1 MLCGSAGLEIFSPAV
16 SHAATAAEGIT
27 ARINPGGP
35 ENWPPEQALSTQTPG
50 TPQPAPGQTMPGQ
63 PMPGQVMPG
72 QPMPG
77 QVMPGQNMPVQ
88 TAPGMPMTP
97 AQGGMPQPAAQP
109 MQTMPG
115 QPMPAAGQTPMPGQ
129 NLPGQ
134 PMPGQTMP
142 GQNMPVQTAPGM
154 PMTPAQGTMPQPAAQ
169 PMQTMPGQPMPVGGQ
184 APMPGQNLP
193 GQPMPGQT
201 MPGQNM
207 PVQAAPG
214 MPMTPAQGGMPQ
226 PAAQPMQTMPSQP
239 MPGQNMPEQTAPNDQ
254 MAPAPAANEL
264 PPLPSNT
271 GTAAQPAA
279 PGDPAAGNAAAGKE
293 QGATPKRDVIYV
305 DEQGNPVEK
314 PIDPEAVWQEATK
327 AMEAQQYED
336 ALKKLRILYDQP
348 QLKRDRRLEVLYGI
362 SDCLWEMYKD
372 KPQAGYDAIVSAT
385 SEALNAD
392 LRNDRAPD
400 AYARLGSINLRIG
413 NMDEARA
420 NMLALLRQYPKSPLV
435 ADSMTELG
443 REQLKR
449 KMYEDAAESFKT
461 VLDNYPESGS
471 MEEASMGLGKALVRL
486 GRHKDASFIMDF
498 VNKRWPR
505 CYLNDTDFLLVQAEN
520 LEALRRNDAA
530 MDVYWLFVNL
540 QPQREGNNDLL
551 LKMADNYTR
560 GNEWNAASLMY
571 QRIMK
576 LWPGVSS
583 SRVSQL
589 RLAEKGIYDG
599 PLNYE
604 QMSALF
610 ARPAEDTPLE
620 RVYREIM
627 EASQTSPECVLSR
640 LKYAM
645 WLLWDKQF
653 TQAMGSAADF
663 IDRYPEHPGVP
674 QARDI
679 IWTAF
684 QSELGNALAEQN
696 YRRILLLWNGFPL
709 VRERYGELDPKMRY
723 ALAQG
728 YMERGDEAKGLE
740 LLGAFLTA
748 RMDPDY
754 GELALT
760 EYFNRYLKAGA
771 WDKILDLSKI
781 VAGWPLRPQLRSQ
794 LEYATALSAQNLG
807 LSGAALSRWR
817 QLAVRKDIPLYQRA
831 YATYFLARDAEVR
844 KDVGDAY
851 TYNKQ
856 VIELFQQLADERSDK
871 ADPERIKESIGALMD
886 ICEVANRV
894 PEALEWVKRYSEY
907 VPDANSPEYP
917 GLRYREARLYRKLG
931 DNTRAQFL
939 LEDVVKRFPDSPF
952 GKAAA
957 SELRT
962 FEVSRDLKD
971 FMPGGSAGAP
981 APAQGGGNAA
991 APAGNPPAN
1000 P

>member
-77 QVMPGQNMPVQ
+77 QVMPGQTAPGMPMTPAQGAMPQPAAQPVQTMPVGGQTPMPGQNMPGQPMPGQVMPGQNMPGQAMPGQ

-97 AQGGMPQPAAQP
+97 AQGAMPQPAAQP
-109 MQTMPG
+109 VQTMPVGG
-115 QPMPAAGQTPMPGQ
+115 QTPMPVGGQTPMPGQ
-129 NLPGQ
+129 NMPGQ
-134 PMPGQTMP
+134 PMSGQVMP
-142 GQNMPVQTAPGM
+142 GQTAPGM
-154 PMTPAQGTMPQPAAQ
+154 PMTPAQGAMPQPAPAD
-169 PMQTMPGQPMPVGGQ
+169 Q
-184 APMPGQNLP
+184 A
-193 GQPMPGQT
+193 
-201 MPGQNM
+201 
-207 PVQAAPG
+207 V
-214 MPMTPAQGGMPQ
+214 
-226 PAAQPMQTMPSQP
+226 
-239 MPGQNMPEQTAPNDQ
+239 
-254 MAPAPAANEL
+254 PAPATNEL
-264 PPLPSNT
+264 PPLPANA

-279 PGDPAAGNAAAGKE
+279 GEPAAGNAAAGKD
-293 QGATPKRDVIYV
+293 QGAKPKRDVIYV

-449 KMYEDAAESFKT
+449 EMYEDAAESFKT

-486 GRHKDASFIMDF
+486 GRHNDASVIMDF

-505 CYLNDTDFLLVQAEN
+505 CYLKDTDFLLVQAEN
-520 LEALRRNDAA
+520 LEALRRNGAA

-540 QPQREGNNDLL
+540 QPQRKGNNDLL

-748 RMDPDY
+748 KMDPDY

>member
-1 MLCGSAGLEIFSPAV
+1 
-16 SHAATAAEGIT
+16 
-27 ARINPGGP
+27 
-35 ENWPPEQALSTQTPG
+35 
-50 TPQPAPGQTMPGQ
+50 
-63 PMPGQVMPG
+63 
-72 QPMPG
+72 
-77 QVMPGQNMPVQ
+77 
-88 TAPGMPMTP
+88 
-97 AQGGMPQPAAQP
+97 
-109 MQTMPG
+109 
-115 QPMPAAGQTPMPGQ
+115 
-129 NLPGQ
+129 
-134 PMPGQTMP
+134 
-142 GQNMPVQTAPGM
+142 
-154 PMTPAQGTMPQPAAQ
+154 
-169 PMQTMPGQPMPVGGQ
+169 
-184 APMPGQNLP
+184 
-193 GQPMPGQT
+193 

-207 PVQAAPG
+207 PVQATPG
-214 MPMTPAQGGMPQ
+214 DMPQ
-226 PAAQPMQTMPSQP
+226 PA
-239 MPGQNMPEQTAPNDQ
+239 PNDQ
-254 MAPAPAANEL
+254 AVPAPATNEL
-264 PPLPSNT
+264 PPLPADP
-271 GTAAQPAA
+271 GTAAQPDAA
-279 PGDPAAGNAAAGKE
+279 AGDPAADKE
-293 QGATPKRDVIYV
+293 QGAAPKRDVIYV

-336 ALKKLRILYDQP
+336 ALKKLRVLYDQP

-461 VLDNYPESGS
+461 VLDNYPESNS
-471 MEEASMGLGKALVRL
+471 MEEASMGLGEALVRL

-583 SRVSQL
+583 SRVSRL

-981 APAQGGGNAA
+981 APAQGNGNAA

>member
-1 MLCGSAGLEIFSPAV
+1 MRVNKAFSTGKNRNHITGEGTGLTVRSCGVAGRCCRRLLVGAAICVLCGSAGLEIFSPAAGY
-16 SHAATAAEGIT
+16 AATAAEGIT

-35 ENWPPEQALSTQTPG
+35 ENWPPDQALSTQAPG
-50 TPQPAPGQTMPGQ
+50 TPQPAPGQN
-63 PMPGQVMPG
+63 MPGQVMPG
-72 QPMPG
+72 QPAHPMPVTPAQGVAPVPAAQPVQTMPAVGQPPAPG
-77 QVMPGQNMPVQ
+77 QNMPVQNMPGQNMPV
-88 TAPGMPMTP
+88 T
-97 AQGGMPQPAAQP
+97 
-109 MQTMPG
+109 
-115 QPMPAAGQTPMPGQ
+115 
-129 NLPGQ
+129 
-134 PMPGQTMP
+134 
-142 GQNMPVQTAPGM
+142 
-154 PMTPAQGTMPQPAAQ
+154 
-169 PMQTMPGQPMPVGGQ
+169 
-184 APMPGQNLP
+184 
-193 GQPMPGQT
+193 
-201 MPGQNM
+201 
-207 PVQAAPG
+207 
-214 MPMTPAQGGMPQ
+214 
-226 PAAQPMQTMPSQP
+226 
-239 MPGQNMPEQTAPNDQ
+239 
-254 MAPAPAANEL
+254 
-264 PPLPSNT
+264 
-271 GTAAQPAA
+271 PAA
-279 PGDPAAGNAAAGKE
+279 PSAPTGAGVATPQPDGTVEGATRDVSAGADLGKAGKQAE
-293 QGATPKRDVIYV
+293 SPKRDVIYV

-314 PIDPEAVWQEATK
+314 PIDPEAVWQEAAK

-336 ALKKLRILYDQP
+336 ALTKLRVLYDQP
-348 QLKRDRRLEVLYGI
+348 QLKKDRRLEVLYGI
-362 SDCLWEMYKD
+362 SDCLWELYKD
-372 KPQAGYDAIVSAT
+372 KPQAGYDAIVAAT
-385 SEALNAD
+385 NEALNAD

-400 AYARLGSINLRIG
+400 AYARLGSINLRVG

-420 NMLALLRQYPKSPLV
+420 NMLALLRQYPLSPLV

-449 KMYEDAAESFKT
+449 KMYEDAASSFRT
-461 VLDNYPESGS
+461 VLENYPESAS

-486 GRHKDASFIMDF
+486 GRHNDASVIMDF

-505 CYLNDTDFLLVQAEN
+505 CYLKDTDFLLVQAEN

-540 QPQREGNNDLL
+540 QPRREGNNDLL

-576 LWPGVSS
+576 LWPGDSA
-583 SRVSQL
+583 SRVSRL

-604 QMSALF
+604 QMCALF

-627 EASQTSPECVLSR
+627 NASETSPECVLSR

-709 VRERYGELDPKMRY
+709 VRERYGNLDPKMRY

-740 LLGAFLTA
+740 LLGAFLTT

-760 EYFNRYLKAGA
+760 EYFNRYLRAGA

-817 QLAVRKDIPLYQRA
+817 QLAMRKDIPLYQRA
-831 YATYFLARDAEVR
+831 YATYFLARDAEMR

-851 TYNKQ
+851 AYNKQ

-907 VPDANSPEYP
+907 VPDASSPEYP

-991 APAGNPPAN
+991 APAGTPPTNP
-1000 P
+1000 

>member
-50 TPQPAPGQTMPGQ
+50 TPQAAPGQ
-63 PMPGQVMPG
+63 PMPG
-72 QPMPG
+72 
-77 QVMPGQNMPVQ
+77 
-88 TAPGMPMTP
+88 
-97 AQGGMPQPAAQP
+97 
-109 MQTMPG
+109 
-115 QPMPAAGQTPMPGQ
+115 
-129 NLPGQ
+129 
-134 PMPGQTMP
+134 
-142 GQNMPVQTAPGM
+142 
-154 PMTPAQGTMPQPAAQ
+154 
-169 PMQTMPGQPMPVGGQ
+169 
-184 APMPGQNLP
+184 
-193 GQPMPGQT
+193 
-201 MPGQNM
+201 
-207 PVQAAPG
+207 QAAPG
-214 MPMTPAQGGMPQ
+214 MPMTPAQGAAPM
-226 PAAQPMQTMPSQP
+226 PAAQPMQTMPMGGQAPMPGQP
-239 MPGQNMPEQTAPNDQ
+239 MPGQAAPGMPMTPAQGAAPVPAAQPMQTMPMGGQAPMPGQTVPGQVAPGMPMTPAQGAAPVPAAQPMQTMPMGGQAPMPGQTVPGQVAPGMPMTPAKGAAPVPAAQPAQTMPMGGQAPMPGQPAPGQTAPAGQ
-254 MAPAPAANEL
+254 MMPAPTPTEL
-264 PPLPSNT
+264 PPLPT
-271 GTAAQPAA
+271 GADATAPQ
-279 PGDPAAGNAAAGKE
+279 GAAAGDAAA
-293 QGATPKRDVIYV
+293 GAGQNGKSKREVIYV

-336 ALKKLRILYDQP
+336 ALTKLRVLYDQP

-362 SDCLWEMYKD
+362 SDCLWELYKD
-372 KPQAGYDAIVSAT
+372 KPQAGYDAIVAAT

-400 AYARLGSINLRIG
+400 AYARLGSINLRVG

-420 NMLALLRQYPKSPLV
+420 NMLALLRQYPLSPLV

-449 KMYEDAAESFKT
+449 EMYEDAAEAFKT
-461 VLDNYPESGS
+461 VLENYPESAS

-486 GRHKDASFIMDF
+486 GRHNDASVIMDF

-505 CYLNDTDFLLVQAEN
+505 CYLKDTDFLLVQAEN

-540 QPQREGNNDLL
+540 QPQRDGNNDLL

-627 EASQTSPECVLSR
+627 EASETSPECILSR

-740 LLGAFLTA
+740 LLGAFLTT

-817 QLAVRKDIPLYQRA
+817 QLAIRKDIPLYQRA

-981 APAQGGGNAA
+981 APAQGNGNAA

>member
-1 MLCGSAGLEIFSPAV
+1 MLCGSAGLEIFSPAA

-35 ENWPPEQALSTQTPG
+35 ENWPPEQALSTQ
-50 TPQPAPGQTMPGQ
+50 APG
-63 PMPGQVMPG
+63 
-72 QPMPG
+72 
-77 QVMPGQNMPVQ
+77 
-88 TAPGMPMTP
+88 APQAAP
-97 AQGGMPQPAAQP
+97 A
-109 MQTMPG
+109 
-115 QPMPAAGQTPMPGQ
+115 
-129 NLPGQ
+129 
-134 PMPGQTMP
+134 QTMP
-142 GQNMPVQTAPGM
+142 GQNIPGQTI
-154 PMTPAQGTMPQPAAQ
+154 PAQNIPGQNTGQPT
-169 PMQTMPGQPMPVGGQ
+169 PPMPGQPAQTMPASGQ
-184 APMPGQNLP
+184 FPVPVQSAPGPNIPGQTIPGQTIPAQNIPGQNMGQPTPPMPGQP
-193 GQPMPGQT
+193 AQT
-201 MPGQNM
+201 MP
-207 PVQAAPG
+207 A
-214 MPMTPAQGGMPQ
+214 TPADP
-226 PAAQPMQTMPSQP
+226 
-239 MPGQNMPEQTAPNDQ
+239 
-254 MAPAPAANEL
+254 PAPAGAGVATPQPDGTME
-264 PPLPSNT
+264 
-271 GTAAQPAA
+271 GTAR
-279 PGDPAAGNAAAGKE
+279 DVSAGADLGKAGK
-293 QGATPKRDVIYV
+293 QAASPKREVIYV

-314 PIDPEAVWQEATK
+314 PIDPEAVWQEAQK
-327 AMEAQQYED
+327 AMEAQKYDD
-336 ALKKLRILYDQP
+336 ALSKLRVLYDQP

-362 SDCLWEMYKD
+362 SDCLWELYKD
-372 KPQAGYDAIVSAT
+372 KPQAGYDAIVAAT

-392 LRNDRAPD
+392 LRNARAPD
-400 AYARLGSINLRIG
+400 AYARLGSINLRVG

-420 NMLALLRQYPKSPLV
+420 NMLALLRQYPLSPLV

-449 KMYEDAAESFKT
+449 KMYEDAASSFRT
-461 VLDNYPESGS
+461 VLENYPESAS

-486 GRHKDASFIMDF
+486 GRHNDASVIMDF

-505 CYLNDTDFLLVQAEN
+505 CYLKDTDFLLVQAEN

-540 QPQREGNNDLL
+540 QPRREGNNDLL

-604 QMSALF
+604 QMCALF

-620 RVYREIM
+620 RVYREVM
-627 EASQTSPECVLSR
+627 DASETSPECVLSR

-709 VRERYGELDPKMRY
+709 VRERYGEIDPKMRY

-817 QLAVRKDIPLYQRA
+817 QLAMRKDIPLYQRA

-851 TYNKQ
+851 AYNKQ

-894 PEALEWVKRYSEY
+894 PEALEWVKRYNEY
-907 VPDANSPEYP
+907 VPDASSPEYP

-981 APAQGGGNAA
+981 AQGGNAA

>member
-1 MLCGSAGLEIFSPAV
+1 MLCGSAGLEIFSPVV

-35 ENWPPEQALSTQTPG
+35 ENWPPDQALSTQTPG
-50 TPQPAPGQTMPGQ
+50 MPQPAPGQA
-63 PMPGQVMPG
+63 
-72 QPMPG
+72 
-77 QVMPGQNMPVQ
+77 
-88 TAPGMPMTP
+88 APGVPMTP
-97 AQGGMPQPAAQP
+97 AQGTVPQPAVQP
-109 MQTMPG
+109 AQTMPMG
-115 QPMPAAGQTPMPGQ
+115 GQTPMPGQ
-129 NLPGQ
+129 
-134 PMPGQTMP
+134 
-142 GQNMPVQTAPGM
+142 
-154 PMTPAQGTMPQPAAQ
+154 
-169 PMQTMPGQPMPVGGQ
+169 
-184 APMPGQNLP
+184 
-193 GQPMPGQT
+193 
-201 MPGQNM
+201 
-207 PVQAAPG
+207 
-214 MPMTPAQGGMPQ
+214 
-226 PAAQPMQTMPSQP
+226 
-239 MPGQNMPEQTAPNDQ
+239 TAPNGQ
-254 MAPAPAANEL
+254 MVPAPATTEL
-264 PPLPSNT
+264 PPLPADT
-271 GTAAQPAA
+271 GTAVQQAA
-279 PGDPAAGNAAAGKE
+279 PGNATEAKG
-293 QGATPKRDVIYV
+293 QGTKSKRDVIYV

-327 AMEAQQYED
+327 AMEAQQYEE
-336 ALKKLRILYDQP
+336 ALKKLRVLYDQP
-348 QLKRDRRLEVLYGI
+348 QLKRDRRLDVLYGI

-392 LRNDRAPD
+392 LRNERAPD

-420 NMLALLRQYPKSPLV
+420 NMLALLRQYPLSPLV

-449 KMYEDAAESFKT
+449 EMYDDAAESCRT
-461 VLDNYPESGS
+461 VLENYPESAS

-486 GRHKDASFIMDF
+486 GRHNDASVIMDF

-505 CYLNDTDFLLVQAEN
+505 CYLKDTDFLLVQAEN

-540 QPQREGNNDLL
+540 QPRREGNNDLL

-560 GNEWNAASLMY
+560 GNQWNAASLMY

-576 LWPGVSS
+576 LWPGISS

-627 EASQTSPECVLSR
+627 EASETSPECVLSR

-748 RMDPDY
+748 KMDPDY

-817 QLAVRKDIPLYQRA
+817 QLAIRQDIPLYQRA

-856 VIELFQQLADERSDK
+856 VIDLFQQLADERSDK

-907 VPDANSPEYP
+907 VPDASSPEYP

-981 APAQGGGNAA
+981 APAQGNGNAA